1 MNARLLVR
9 MQIHNFLFAL
19 NSVIQCLNVD
29 TRVKISANLAR
40 KATTHANRNARGRC
54 FVAIFVEESAMEV
67 IPAHPA
73 IRNVRYHVC
82 IQNVLVN
89 AAISVHH
96 VLRTVTGSAFT
107 RESVVLCVE
116 PHVTDCLVISDA
128 TNCLPAVIAVLVS
141 VAKIA
146 QMFRFAS
153 NAAPPRLR
161 RTLSTC
167 LSSIHTKN
175 KTWIMIR
182 SSSYSVG
189 TFIQPPLWTELWKS
203 TKAMKSTKRGIS
215 LGCKYYPRH

>member
-1 MNARLLVR
+1 
-9 MQIHNFLFAL
+9 
-19 NSVIQCLNVD
+19 
-29 TRVKISANLAR
+29 
-40 KATTHANRNARGRC
+40 
-54 FVAIFVEESAMEV
+54 
-67 IPAHPA
+67 
-73 IRNVRYHVC
+73 
-82 IQNVLVN
+82 
-89 AAISVHH
+89 

-203 TKAMKSTKRGIS
+203 VSLQTNRRASTQLTTFS
-215 LGCKYYPRH
+215 LSYSPLHCY